1 MKTPKEALK
10 GMCDLSK
17 VKYDDFRMWVGLKG
31 EVEHALNELEILK
44 SYPTVDEVCEALS
57 EELNQVVTLYDNRF
71 TGNDETIC
79 YTWKFPNGHINLVFD
94 YEILPPHL
102 ITLIGRFYE
111 GLGKGE
117 GK

>member
-17 VKYDDFRMWVGLKG
+17 VKYDDYGLWVELKG
-31 EVEHALNELEILK
+31 AVEHALNELEIIK
-44 SYPTVDEVCEALS
+44 SYPTVDEVCSELS
-57 EELNQVVTLYDNRF
+57 EHIEHSVYYANDKFKVHGDVYGEIVDLNS
-71 TGNDETIC
+71 
-79 YTWKFPNGHINLVFD
+79 
-94 YEILPPHL
+94 LPPHL

-111 GLGKGE
+111 GLEKGE